1 MNSKKIRNFMI
12 LITGVVFFIVQI
24 LNQPSCLES
33 YIKEKEIHFN
43 GIITKKFIDKKNHN
57 YPMIQILN
65 KGMSLD
71 YNLVHDL
78 SGVFDFVEKGDKII
92 KNKGS
97 NDVIVR
103 RDGEDILFVL
113 DFGCE

>member
-1 MNSKKIRNFMI
+1 MNLKKIRNFMI
-12 LITGVVFFIVQI
+12 LIIGVMFFIVQI

-65 KGMSLD
+65 KGTSLD
-71 YNLVHDL
+71 YNLIHDL
-78 SGVFDFVEKGDKII
+78 SGVFDFVIEGDTIVKKKGTNTIVV
-92 KNKGS
+92 KGVFK
-97 NDVIVR
+97 DT
-103 RDGEDILFVL
+103 LFVL
-113 DFGCE
+113 DYGCK